1 MEVSASIHNLSDSCA
16 YLLSDQ
22 SSKLMAQLHIFVDG
36 SVQESIE
43 FLDRFR
49 QRLSGRF
56 GLRGSG
62 SSGLG
67 IGSS

>member
-1 MEVSASIHNLSDSCA
+1 V
-16 YLLSDQ
+16 
-22 SSKLMAQLHIFVDG
+22 AQLHIFIDG

-43 FLDRFR
+43 FLDRFW
-49 QRLSGRF
+49 QRLGDRF

-67 IGSS
+67 IGSGWRRRSG